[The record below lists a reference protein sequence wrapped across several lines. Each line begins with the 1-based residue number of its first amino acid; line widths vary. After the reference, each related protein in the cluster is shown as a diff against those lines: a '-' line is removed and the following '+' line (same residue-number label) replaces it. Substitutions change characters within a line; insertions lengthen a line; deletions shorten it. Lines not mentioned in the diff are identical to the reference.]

1 MYSQFEA
8 NIRNLRQGTYE
19 NFGNIHNRKAKKSD
33 TKKKNI
39 RKTDC

>member
-19 NFGNIHNRKAKKSD
+19 NFGNIDDRKAKKSD
-33 TKKKNI
+33 IRKKYI